1 MDNLTIRLK
10 INERVNKL
18 DSNDYDNIHDWK
30 IVEAFNKA
38 AVDWSR
44 RQLHGTNS
52 HKTGDEQSKR
62 RIDDLQV
69 LLRPHALD
77 MKKEDCY
84 YGSTNW
90 PEDYFEYKRVS
101 ITGKTECCE
110 AKKGWVLTLVEEA
123 NIDVILNDTLKKPNF
138 DWRHTIVTL
147 MDNTV
152 KVWTNDEFEVPEAT
166 LTYYKQPTR
175 IQMIGVSDPYTGD
188 VSTVEVISEFKDDIV
203 EVMIDEA
210 VKIISGDMEY
220 MTSIQIANTS
230 VESNN

>member
-69 LLRPHALD
+69 LLRPHAL
-77 MKKEDCY
+77 
-84 YGSTNW
+84 
-90 PEDYFEYKRVS
+90 R
-101 ITGKTECCE
+101 
-110 AKKGWVLTLVEEA
+110 L
-123 NIDVILNDTLKKPNF
+123 
-138 DWRHTIVTL
+138 
-147 MDNTV
+147 
-152 KVWTNDEFEVPEAT
+152 
-166 LTYYKQPTR
+166 
-175 IQMIGVSDPYTGD
+175 
-188 VSTVEVISEFKDDIV
+188 
-203 EVMIDEA
+203 
-210 VKIISGDMEY
+210 
-220 MTSIQIANTS
+220 
-230 VESNN
+230 